1 MILNPRMKMSVEL
14 SDLLPALAVTGLTG
28 ILAILFIIKRRQ
40 SNANALDWLVGIFT
54 GVMLMGVMQL
64 LKLYYID
71 SWAIFTYASDQHS
84 LIVDPV
90 RFIHI
95 SVMLLLYL
103 MAESFLNDSIDN
115 KRLISITFL
124 FSVYIALSVYYVV
137 TGEIIYTDTFIPFAQ
152 HISLDSLFFD
162 MIQVFIISL
171 LTYVY
176 VLQHKISEDPTLKR
190 FLVYIIIALVVYL
203 GSAIIEVMENFFQIG
218 DVDAFI
224 SSIPSFLLLA
234 IFYLKNPSFIYL
246 APSRIGFL
254 QIVSVK
260 GELLYAVELLDDM
273 ETREFL
279 IAPALTSVGAIIGD
293 ILGMEN
299 VTDLQIKKFAYLKPN
314 GKGRHFILFERI
326 GNVLAIIQTER
337 PAQILKRSMRYL
349 LRTFDEEFGNQYSEY
364 YKGYIEENAKG
375 NDPDEIIKQCIPLI
389 QTRDLISSYNIDSKE
404 KK

>member
-1 MILNPRMKMSVEL
+1 MKMSVEL

-299 VTDLQIKKFAYLKPN
+299 VTDLQIKKFAYRKPG